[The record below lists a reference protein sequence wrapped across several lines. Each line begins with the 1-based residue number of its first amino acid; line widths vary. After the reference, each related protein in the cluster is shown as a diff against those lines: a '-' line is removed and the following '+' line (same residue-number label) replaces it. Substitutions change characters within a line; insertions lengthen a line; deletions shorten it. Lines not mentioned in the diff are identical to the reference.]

1 MFLSGRYFTS
11 KIIRDF
17 RTFFKAKPCQS
28 YTLMNFTKAIFYLWG
43 SCWSFV
49 SMLEKVFYTH
59 IPRHNSPQNGDHFDF
74 VATQYHSHPIFPR
87 QELFYNVD
95 QDYWK
100 QIRIEYSWSSHNFG
114 LKTKQNIINSLVK
127 EIHFMWISLA
137 WIFKRFPFSF
147 NTYYET

>member
-1 MFLSGRYFTS
+1 MY
-11 KIIRDF
+11 IAIWCPNVI
-17 RTFFKAKPCQS
+17 FFAFCL
-28 YTLMNFTKAIFYLWG
+28 YNFTKAIFYLWD

-87 QELFYNVD
+87 QEAFYNVV

-100 QIRIEYSWSSHNFG
+100 QIRIGYSCSTDNFG
-114 LKTKQNIINSLVK
+114 VENTNSLVNVNFQK
-127 EIHFMWISLA
+127 IRS
-137 WIFKRFPFSF
+137 SF
-147 NTYYET
+147 NRYFACCMNWFYLIWLTRNLVNTIFSQNQ